1 MCLRVPAWILVVLCL
16 LVGCSGED
24 ATKPKTVVPAE
35 PPRANGPSSL
45 AGGRPP
51 VGREARIGAPFL
63 DQTKQIPGGLEWV
76 REITSKSG
84 GTILFRVTCD
94 RPFSVTLVTDR
105 AYRAIQRRDARALQ
119 KEDVLLTVDSADAPV
134 FEQRVTVPE
143 GSSWFILLNRTDKP
157 AEMRL
162 QCYEAG
168 Q

>member
-1 MCLRVPAWILVVLCL
+1 
-16 LVGCSGED
+16 
-24 ATKPKTVVPAE
+24 
-35 PPRANGPSSL
+35 
-45 AGGRPP
+45 
-51 VGREARIGAPFL
+51 
-63 DQTKQIPGGLEWV
+63 
-76 REITSKSG
+76 
-84 GTILFRVTCD
+84 
-94 RPFSVTLVTDR
+94 VTLVTDR